1 MTSWDFVAIGAVLLL
16 GVPHGGLDGAI
27 ARRVGWSPGL
37 VSWVLFHL
45 AYLGLAALVALLWWL
60 FPLPSLA
67 LFLLISAQHFGA
79 SDIADT
85 GSHWLPRI
93 AHGGLV
99 CIGIPNLQ
107 AAAVEPIFALLVGPA
122 SAPLIMQA
130 LNWLAIPWIISLIMY
145 CGFAYRHP
153 RYRRSLLSLLLLLGL
168 VALLPPLISFA
179 LYFCLWHSRGHMLRL
194 WHSLNPTERSRS
206 AREAVVYSA
215 MAWASAG
222 LIFYYLQGSVAST
235 LIQLTFIGLAA
246 LTLPHMLLVDYADRK
261 NHKNEALL

>member
-27 ARRVGWSPGL
+27 ARRVGWSTGL
-37 VSWVLFHL
+37 ASWVGFHL
-45 AYLGLAALVALLWWL
+45 AYLGLAALVTLLWWL

-79 SDIADT
+79 SDIADA
-85 GSHWLPRI
+85 GSHWLPWI

-107 AAAVEPIFALLVGPA
+107 ATAVEPIFALLVGSA

-130 LNWLAIPWIISLIMY
+130 LNWLSIPWLISLIMY

-153 RYRRSLLSLLLLLGL
+153 QYRRSLLSLLLLLSL

-179 LYFCLWHSRGHMLRL
+179 LYFCLWHSRSHTLRI
-194 WHSLNPTERSRS
+194 WHSLEGNTERRRS
-206 AREAVVYSA
+206 FIETTVYSLI
-215 MAWASAG
+215 AWTAA
-222 LIFYYLQGSVAST
+222 LVFFTVFQGSFSSA

-246 LTLPHMLLVDYADRK
+246 LTVPHMLLVDIADKLKQQR
-261 NHKNEALL
+261 LLP